1 MRSIALAFMLVVFM
15 GAAQAYSLNGEN
27 GEVKC
32 TLFGAYETPIPGA
45 DPNATAKEYAL
56 KVDVGLIGSR
66 NATYELV
73 DGNDNVYHPDQARS
87 KALQPGRQQVVF
99 VVPPTGDA
107 IGGGFKLFRVSPS
120 EGQPFAINWWKT
132 PKKIL
137 GDVILRYYGVTD
149 LQMGPDEQSVTF
161 DAKIQNNG
169 TTSIPISPENFTLI
183 DQWGWEY
190 YTMEGFSPANL
201 EAKKSARVKVIFTSL
216 SLLSKPSVL
225 AYDYLGNLIAIDL
238 EKDTGPLS
246 DATVYGTNAPSTVVP
261 LATVKTAPAPQNQV
275 QEATRNNATGGNVT
289 GQQSTSKEKVL
300 SLKDQINATKQRL
313 ANMGKPGS
321 VSGGNSAI
329 GSQIGS
335 SVAEAKSRLAEVMKS
350 LHNSSKQ
357 TVSA

>member
-1 MRSIALAFMLVVFM
+1 MRSIALAFMLLVVI
-15 GAAQAYSLNGEN
+15 GAAQAYSLNGGN
-27 GEVKC
+27 GNVKC
-32 TLFGAYETPIPGA
+32 TLFGAYEIPIPGA
-45 DPNATAKEYAL
+45 DPNATIKEYAL

-73 DGNDNVYHPDQARS
+73 DGNDNIYHPDLAKS
-87 KALQPGRQQVVF
+87 KALQPGRQQIVF

-107 IGGGFKLFRVSPS
+107 IGGGFKLLRVSPS

-137 GDVILRYYGVTD
+137 GDVILRYYGMTD
-149 LQMGPDEQSVTF
+149 LQMGPDEQSMTF
-161 DAKIQNNG
+161 DVKIQNNG
-169 TTSIPISPENFTLI
+169 TTSIPISPENFTLV

-190 YTMEGFSPANL
+190 YTIEGFGPVNL

-225 AYDYLGNLIAIDL
+225 AYDYLGNQIAIDL

-246 DATVYGTNAPSTVVP
+246 DAVVYGTNEPTTIAPP
-261 LATVKTAPAPQNQV
+261 AAVKTAPMTQSQV
-275 QEATRNNATGGNVT
+275 HEATQNNASGT

-313 ANMGKPGS
+313 ANIGKPGS
-321 VSGGNSAI
+321 ISGGNSAI

-335 SVAEAKSRLAEVMKS
+335 SVAEAKARLAKVMES
-350 LHNSSKQ
+350 LHDSSKQ

>member
-1 MRSIALAFMLVVFM
+1 MRFIALAFMLAVFV
-15 GAAQAYSLNGEN
+15 GAAQAYPLIGGSGD
-27 GEVKC
+27 VKC
-32 TLFGAYETPIPGA
+32 TLFGAYEIPIPGT
-45 DPNATAKEYAL
+45 DSNATAKEYTL

-73 DGNDNVYHPDQARS
+73 DGNDNVYHPDQARY

-107 IGGGFKLFRVSPS
+107 IGGGFKLLRVSPS

-149 LQMGPDEQSVTF
+149 LQMGADEQSVTF
-161 DAKIQNNG
+161 GVSIQNNG
-169 TTSIPISPENFTLI
+169 TASFPIGPENFTLV

-190 YTMEGFSPANL
+190 YTLEGFSSANL
-201 EAKKSARVKVIFTSL
+201 EAKKSARVKVIFTNL

-225 AYDYLGNLIAIDL
+225 AYDYLGNQIAIDL

-246 DATVYGTNAPSTVVP
+246 DAVVYGTKAPTTTAP
-261 LATVKTAPAPQNQV
+261 PAAVKTALAPHAQV
-275 QEATRNNATGGNVT
+275 QEAPQINVAGGNAT
-289 GQQSTSKEKVL
+289 GQQSTSKESVM
-300 SLKDQINATKQRL
+300 SLKDEINATRERL
-313 ANMGKPGS
+313 ANVGKPGS
-321 VSGGNSAI
+321 VFSGNSAI

-335 SVAEAKSRLAEVMKS
+335 SVAEVKARLAKAMES
-350 LHNSSKQ
+350 LHDNSTTSQ
-357 TVSA
+357 